1 MCDSRLVEQAL
12 KDYQSGRKIEEIF
25 DLIDNYYRPILVRIF
40 TRQRIPQKTP
50 DDLTQEVIIR
60 VYNRMAEFRGGG
72 SVPLFSGWLFRI
84 ARNILWDEIR
94 YWKALK
100 RKDETIS
107 LNSGGDDDE
116 TRKRLLNK
124 LASSPQL
131 SEKRLITKANLR
143 LLKEAID
150 SLPDRMRECV
160 QFRYLQGR
168 KYKQIADLM
177 GGISV
182 NTVKSLLRDGK
193 ARLREKLKK
202 DGLIN

>member
-25 DLIDNYYRPILVRIF
+25 DVIDNYYRPILVRIF

-50 DDLTQEVIIR
+50 DDLTQDVIIR
-60 VYNRMAEFRGGG
+60 VYNSMAEFRGGD

-84 ARNILWDEIR
+84 ARNILRDEIR

-116 TRKRLLNK
+116 TRKRLLNN

-131 SEKRLITKANLR
+131 SEKRLITKVNMR

-160 QFRYLQGR
+160 RFRYLQGR
-168 KYKQIADLM
+168 KYKQIGELM

-182 NTVKSLLRDGK
+182 RIRTSSGAFPFPAIR
-193 ARLREKLKK
+193 
-202 DGLIN
+202 